1 MNSDDEKISGL
12 YHQADTPAPSR
23 DLDDAILAASRN
35 AVDKPAAARGPFSGA
50 WPAAAS
56 IAAVIVIT
64 IIMVPILKQQ
74 EQEQEQ
80 EQALTQT
87 SREKSSTRELTDEAA
102 ANAYSPAEMKK
113 KTSGAPLP
121 ASEPAILP
129 EQSHFADD
137 QAIPVPS
144 GTNSRALRMPAAGV
158 ASPAAEE
165 GIRPESDSDNKE
177 RSRMQAADSAPF
189 AILTPEMWE
198 VKVSRLIEEGNIA
211 GAKAEIEK
219 LNQRHPEHQI
229 NPSLLEQ
236 LKSHDE

>member
-1 MNSDDEKISGL
+1 MNSDDEKISSL
-12 YHQADTPAPSR
+12 YHQADAPDPSR

-35 AVDKPAAARGPFSGA
+35 AVDKPAATRGPFSGA

-74 EQEQEQ
+74 EQQ
-80 EQALTQT
+80 QALTQT
-87 SREKSSTRELTDEAA
+87 SREKSSTPELTDEDA
-102 ANAYSPAEMKK
+102 ANAYSPSEMKK

-121 ASEPAILP
+121 ASEPAMLP

-137 QAIPVPS
+137 QAMPVPDGAS
-144 GTNSRALRMPAAGV
+144 SRALRIPTAGV

-165 GIRPESDSDNKE
+165 EMRLESGSVDKE

-198 VKVSRLIEEGNIA
+198 VKVSRLIEEGNLA
-211 GAKAEIEK
+211 EAKAETEK
-219 LNQRHPEHQI
+219 LNKRYPEHQI
-229 NPSLLEQ
+229 NPTILEK
-236 LKSHDE
+236 LKSHYE

>member
-1 MNSDDEKISGL
+1 MNSDDEKISSL
-12 YHQADTPAPSR
+12 YHQTDAPAPSR

-35 AVDKPAAARGPFSGA
+35 AVDKPAATRGPFSGA

-64 IIMVPILKQQ
+64 IIMVPVLKQQ
-74 EQEQEQ
+74 EEQ
-80 EQALTQT
+80 QALTQT
-87 SREKSSTRELTDEAA
+87 SREKSSTPELTDESA

-113 KTSGAPLP
+113 KTPGTPLP
-121 ASEPAILP
+121 ASEPAMLL
-129 EQSHFADD
+129 EESHFVDD
-137 QAIPVPS
+137 QAMPVPS
-144 GTNSRALRMPAAGV
+144 GANSRALRMPAAGL
-158 ASPAAEE
+158 ASPAAQE
-165 GIRPESDSDNKE
+165 GMRLESDSDDKE

-211 GAKAEIEK
+211 VAKAEIEK
-219 LNQRHPEHQI
+219 LIKRYPEHQI